1 MYFSLQIQE
10 MITYSVMKHVRRFA
24 ISCVVFGVS
33 ILLIVWAPLAF
44 IGHVL
49 PRVIPY
55 SVEMSTESILGEISL
70 ELLLLQVLVFS
81 SWVL

>member
-1 MYFSLQIQE
+1 

-33 ILLIVWAPLAF
+33 ILLIVWAPLTF
-44 IGHVL
+44 ISTVL
-49 PRVIPY
+49 PGVIPY

-70 ELLLLQVLVFS
+70 ELLLLQVLFYCSIVTFK
-81 SWVL
+81 LY